1 MINEIGNIY
10 GKLTVIARGENDNNG
25 KVRWI
30 CQCECGNQILTRG
43 TDLRRGKV
51 KTCGCSS
58 LKSENSLIGQRFNR
72 LEVLSYAGRSSQ
84 NKIQYLCKCD
94 CGNEVIVIG
103 AHLKSGNTKS
113 CGCLKKEKIRENHGK
128 EEIGKVYGRLTV
140 LEFAESKNNNLY
152 WKCKCECGNIVTVR
166 GADLRNGNTHSCGCI
181 KSHGEELINKI
192 LTENNILFVSQVS
205 FPDLIYKS
213 NLKYDFALLD
223 KDNKIIRL
231 IEFDGPQHF
240 DKNNSWYSEEGR
252 IRDLIKDSYAKDN
265 NYPLVRIPY
274 KEKNNL
280 NLDMIL
286 SDKYLVKT
294 L

>member
-25 KVRWI
+25 KARWI

-72 LEVLSYAGRSSQ
+72 LKVLSYAGRSSQ

-94 CGNEVIVIG
+94 CGNEIIVIG

-128 EEIGKVYGRLTV
+128 EEVGNVYGRLTV
-140 LEFAESKNNNLY
+140 IDFAESKNNNLY
-152 WKCKCECGNIVTVR
+152 WKCKCECGKIITVS
-166 GADLRNGNTHSCGCI
+166 GVDLRSGNTRSCGCL
-181 KSHGEELINKI
+181 KSCGEELINKI
-192 LTENNILFVSQVS
+192 LIENKILFISQVS

-213 NLKYDFALLD
+213 KLKYDFGLL
-223 KDNKIIRL
+223 NENNEIIRL
-231 IEFDGPQHF
+231 IEFDGPQHN
-240 DKNNSWYSEEGR
+240 DKSNVWYSEEGK
-252 IRDLIKDSYAKDN
+252 IRDLMKNSYAKDN

-274 KEKNNL
+274 EEKDNL
-280 NLDMIL
+280 NLDMLL
-286 SDKYLVKT
+286 SDKYLMKT